1 MGFWSS
7 VVGII
12 GVIAAPFTGGASLL
26 LTAAAVVA
34 PKVVDAV
41 MDFVMSPFM
50 PSIPNADAGAAA
62 QREQGVL
69 IQRQGSTVSIP
80 VIYGFRK
87 VGGIVTFAETGSA
100 SNKYLWV
107 AYVFSEG
114 LVEGLR
120 ELSIDDVTLPVDQI
134 ASINAGDTVIV
145 NAGKFKDRVQLR
157 WLPGRYVDT
166 TTPLGQA
173 VNGATGQVNKTF
185 FSEAPSF
192 TSDMTY
198 NGLAVLFARFEWIAT
213 NDNSNPFTGNI
224 PKMQATLL
232 GKRVASLMVDTTET
246 GSYDQNEIRYST
258 NPAECLLDYLRNP
271 RYGKGLFNTDIDWS
285 SWKTSARKYNQ
296 TVTYLAGRDSITG
309 PILTLNTVID
319 TNSSIMSNVKTMLEN
334 SRSYMPYVQGKYKLR
349 VEDAGNATDIL
360 SGAATIVNT
369 FNKDNIVSDIT
380 YNGIERSS
388 KYNVV
393 AVTYVDPDQK
403 WETQTVIYPET
414 EAERQIYIDQ
424 DGGRENKK
432 EITFGAI
439 TNYAIAKD
447 MARLVFNKQR
457 RQDSCVFTAT
467 SEALEL
473 EPGDCIRI
481 QSNQLNFG
489 AAPWRVISIKVN
501 NDMTVSLGCVRN
513 PDDIYPYTRVGEE
526 DIVLPTYVP
535 KGSIIY
541 FPSSNNETPLGLVPP
556 TYAVF
561 PPSTTP
567 IATNPAPT
575 NPNGP
580 TGGGVGGGTPGGGT
594 GGPVTVE
601 PTTPVTTPVP
611 PTNVVPVAPPKPVDF
626 AGILTFKRVSAIDQG
641 NGTSVFNVIFT
652 QPLDA
657 LYHRSTFWWRLNAS
671 SNFISIESTSRPGAG
686 GEITF
691 TVTLPSTNYTPYE
704 YYVRSYASDGRA
716 STSILRGTFQIA
728 VNQATGALVGSGT
741 AVAILN
747 SPGWTLPSTAAPVV
761 ARYDDT
767 IGYFAIQPNLP
778 SDPRRLTV
786 KIQQLTDPINNNL
799 NPLINGFAVFWR
811 FKGDTYWNKETFVY
825 PGGYTFGELTYQ
837 LAGAFGVRGALGSL
851 QQYEFFVRLTY
862 SDGVV
867 AQRQLGPVSAPVQN
881 SPTGLTTYDIIGT
894 SPYAATQTTSQAIPS
909 TFTFLTTDQNPA
921 NSFAVGSD
929 IVPVVQVQVNTVTG
943 SLIFVFS
950 PPSNS
955 KFAGYRIRC
964 REVVAGT
971 TPAFSTYEIGAA
983 ANSAGKIETTIIGVI
998 GKTYEWVLTAKYLT
1012 TAGAVQDATN
1022 SLYGKILVPTG
1033 DSTWS
1038 GIDIYSRIFT
1048 GVQPVLTTLA
1058 LGNLRATFPALP
1070 TVNPLSWTKIQARP
1084 KSTSGSE
1091 IGGVDP
1097 LITPGNDAYY
1107 AGSGN
1112 YYLNAYYQLK
1122 FQADATSDRIVIY
1135 RRVYDAQGITKTTTT
1150 DGFAKFRNLGAWE
1163 KTTVL
1168 LSSLSTDAA
1177 GWKVLNVRGPIAP
1190 SLFDPRFEATGYTRT
1205 LYDARYGPSPGK
1217 FPLATSSPSTT
1228 KVYPYYGVGNSP
1240 VSTTRTRY
1248 AEFVFVLATSSA
1260 EQTKGLR
1267 LTEFAAVNISAGFQA
1282 SVNGFS
1288 ANVPKDDVVTISD
1301 FNTIAS
1307 SYGRRISEAL
1317 TGITISSSASDPQ
1330 LFLGNPNYGQI
1341 GVPQYP
1347 ITAGATYSYFL
1358 KQPLDGNTVY

>member
-80 VIYGFRK
+80 IIYGFRK

-114 LVEGLR
+114 LVEGLHG
-120 ELSIDDVTLPVDQI
+120 LSIDDVELPVDQM
-134 ASINAGDTVIV
+134 ANLNAGEQVTV
-145 NAGKFKDRVQLR
+145 NAGKYKDRVKLL
-157 WLPGRYVDT
+157 WFPGLYYDLN
-166 TTPLGQA
+166 TPRGQA
-173 VNGATGQVNKTF
+173 QNDLRSLINVLFMG
-185 FSEAPSF
+185 EAPSWNQN
-192 TSDMTY
+192 MTY

-224 PKMQATLL
+224 PKMQATIL
-232 GKRVASLMVDTTET
+232 GKRVASLLVDSTENI
-246 GSYDQNEIRYST
+246 SYDQTETRYST

-271 RYGKGLFNTDIDWS
+271 RYGKGLFNTDIDWTT
-285 SWKTSARKYNQ
+285 WRAAARKYNQ
-296 TVTYLAGRDSITG
+296 TVTYLSGRDAITG
-309 PILTLNTVID
+309 PIMTLNMVVD
-319 TNSSIMSNVKTMLEN
+319 TNSSIMTNVKSILEN
-334 SRSYMPYVQGKYKLR
+334 TRSYMPYVQGKYKLR
-349 VEDAGNATDIL
+349 VEDAGNDTDIL
-360 SGAATIVNT
+360 SGVATIVNT

-403 WETQTVIYPET
+403 WETQTVIYPES
-414 EAERQIYIDQ
+414 EAERQVYIDQ

-489 AAPWRVISIKVN
+489 TAPWRIISVKVN

-526 DIVLPTYVP
+526 DLVLPTYVP

-556 TYAVF
+556 LYAVF
-561 PPSTTP
+561 PPNTTP

-575 NPNGP
+575 DPNGP
-580 TGGGVGGGTPGGGT
+580 TGGGVGGGSPGGGT

-601 PTTPVTTPVP
+601 PTTPPTTPVP
-611 PTNVVPVAPPKPVDF
+611 PTNVVPVPPPRPVDF
-626 AGILTFKRVSAIDQG
+626 AGILTFRRVSIIDQG
-641 NGTSVFNVIFT
+641 NGTSVFNIIFT

-671 SNFISIESTSRPGAG
+671 SNFIAIESTSRPGAG

-691 TVTLPSTNYTPYE
+691 SVTLPSTNYTPYE

-716 STSILRGTFQIA
+716 STSVLRGTFQIT
-728 VNQATGALVGSGT
+728 VNQSTGALVGGGSS
-741 AVAILN
+741 VAILN
-747 SPGWTLPSTAAPVV
+747 SPGWTLPSTATPVV

-786 KIQQLTDPINNNL
+786 KIQQLTDTVNNNL
-799 NPLINGFAVFWR
+799 NPLINGFVVFWR
-811 FKGDTYWNKETFVY
+811 FKTDTYWNKEVFTY
-825 PGGYTFGELTYQ
+825 PGGYTFGQLTYQ
-837 LAGAFGVRGALGSL
+837 LAGAFGVRGAVGSL

-862 SDGVV
+862 SDGTV
-867 AQRQLGPVSAPVQN
+867 AQRQLGPVAAPVET

-894 SPYAATQTTSQAIPS
+894 SPYAATQTTSQDIAS
-909 TFTFLTTDQNPA
+909 TFTFLTTDQNPNNA
-921 NSFAVGSD
+921 FAVGSD
-929 IVPVVQVQVNTVTG
+929 IVPVLQVQVNTVTG

-950 PPSNS
+950 PPTNS

-971 TPAFSTYEIGAA
+971 SPAFNTYDIGPAK
-983 ANSAGKIETTIIGVI
+983 NSAGKIETTVIGVI
-998 GKTYEWVLTAKYLT
+998 GKTYEWVVTAKYLT

-1033 DSTWS
+1033 DSTWG

-1048 GVQPVLTTLA
+1048 GVQPVLTSLA

-1070 TVNPLSWTKIQARP
+1070 TVNPLSWNKIQGRP
-1084 KSTSGSE
+1084 NTYGGAE

-1107 AGSGN
+1107 AGAGN

-1122 FQADATSDRIVIY
+1122 FQADSTSDRIVIY
-1135 RRVYDAQGITKTTTT
+1135 RRVYDAGGITKTTTT
-1150 DGFAKFRNLGAWE
+1150 DGFAKYRNLGAWE

-1168 LSSLSTDAA
+1168 LSSLTTDAA
-1177 GWKVLNVRGPIAP
+1177 GWKTLNVRGPIAP
-1190 SLFDPRFEATGYTRT
+1190 SLFDPRYEVTAGKT

-1217 FPLATSSPSTT
+1217 FPLSSSTPSTT

-1248 AEFVFVLATSSA
+1248 AEFVFVLATSAA

-1267 LTEFAAVNISAGFQA
+1267 LTEFNAVNISAGFQA

-1317 TGITISSSASDPQ
+1317 TGITISASVSDPQ

-1347 ITAGATYSYFL
+1347 TTSPTYSHFL
-1358 KQPLDGNTVY
+1358 KQPQDGNTVY